1 MTSRLGDPER
11 LNLVLGR
18 LDESAELGEA
28 PDQPVAIEARYRR
41 GGSERLVDPG
51 CGQRREVIGGQLDH
65 PLVVASVVVRLLEIA
80 GGQDAES
87 QVPEAP
93 RDLQRL
99 GAGHKR
105 LVQLAEV

>member
-1 MTSRLGDPER
+1 MMNRLGEPER
-11 LNLVLGR
+11 LGRVLGR
-18 LDESAELGEA
+18 LSESAELSEA
-28 PDQPVAIEARYRR
+28 PDQPVAIEDRYRR

-65 PLVVASVVVRLLEIA
+65 PLVVTSVVVRLLEIDA
-80 GGQDAES
+80 GQEAEL

-93 RDLQRL
+93 CDLQRL